1 MANINSN
8 DYYYYLH
15 KTLISSPETIESLF
29 NEGLKSRYHYSIN
42 STLARVNEEDLKNK
56 GLENEIMGYLGQGN
70 QYNAVVIV
78 KIPKRYFRDVIH
90 RDGKMDPA
98 VPLFR
103 EYSEEG
109 WDWNSLFTPKLIQGV
124 YCRDINKSFTNP
136 NFSPVF
142 DPSGYQYSDEQLD
155 CFWSFNSS
163 DWVNFANTR
172 RNSSFEQLYTGDKTS
187 KTWDS
192 LISYYSQ
199 LYDVQPSQMIRYE
212 MPDGD
217 KQLFGG
223 ITL

>member
-42 STLARVNEEDLKNK
+42 STLARVNEEDLKNN

-142 DPSGYQYSDEQLD
+142 DPSGCQYSDEQLD
-155 CFWSFNSS
+155 CFWSSNSS
-163 DWVNFANTR
+163 DWVNFANAR
-172 RNSSFEQLYTGDKTS
+172 RNSSFEQLYTRDKTS

-192 LISYYSQ
+192 LISHYSQ
-199 LYDVQPSQMIRYE
+199 LYDVIPIQMIRYE

>member
-42 STLARVNEEDLKNK
+42 STLARVNEEDLKNN
-56 GLENEIMGYLGQGN
+56 GLENEIMGYLGLGD

-142 DPSGYQYSDEQLD
+142 DPSGCQYSDEQLD
-155 CFWSFNSS
+155 CFWSSNSS
-163 DWVNFANTR
+163 DWVNFANAR
-172 RNSSFEQLYTGDKTS
+172 RNSSFEQLYTRDKTS

-192 LISYYSQ
+192 LISHYSQ
-199 LYDVQPSQMIRYE
+199 LYDVIPIQMIRYE

>member
-42 STLARVNEEDLKNK
+42 STLARVNEEDLKNN

-142 DPSGYQYSDEQLD
+142 DPSGCQYSDEQLD
-155 CFWSFNSS
+155 CFWSSNSS
-163 DWVNFANTR
+163 DWVNFANAR
-172 RNSSFEQLYTGDKTS
+172 RNSSFEQLYTRDKTS

-192 LISYYSQ
+192 LISHYSQ
-199 LYDVQPSQMIRYE
+199 LYDVLPIQMIRYE

>member
-29 NEGLKSRYHYSIN
+29 NEGLKSRYHYNIN
-42 STLARVNEEDLKNK
+42 STLARVNEEDLKNN
-56 GLENEIMGYLGQGN
+56 GLSNEIMGYLGLGD

-103 EYSEEG
+103 EYLEEG

-142 DPSGYQYSDEQLD
+142 DPSGCQYSDEQLYH
-155 CFWSFNSS
+155 FWSFNSA
-163 DWVNFANTR
+163 DWVNFAKTR
-172 RNSSFEQLYTGDKTS
+172 RNSSFEQLYTSDKTS

-192 LISYYSQ
+192 LISHYSQ
-199 LYDVQPSQMIRYE
+199 LYNVKPSQIIRYE

-223 ITL
+223 RTL

>member
-42 STLARVNEEDLKNK
+42 STLARVNEEDLKNN
-56 GLENEIMGYLGQGN
+56 GLSNEIMGYLGLGD

-142 DPSGYQYSDEQLD
+142 DPSGCQYSDEQLD
-155 CFWSFNSS
+155 CFWSSNSS
-163 DWVNFANTR
+163 DWVNFANAR
-172 RNSSFEQLYTGDKTS
+172 RNSSFEQLYTRDKTS

-192 LISYYSQ
+192 LISHYSQ
-199 LYDVQPSQMIRYE
+199 LYDVIPIQMIRYE